1 MAKPASSSDPSIPI
15 GPGLHVVRLSGRDFG
30 QRIVWPAH
38 AARVCVWEGGC
49 RCGFHSER
57 RDFASENETPDTAG
71 RRWYAVASE
80 TRVASEMNLPQ
91 KKEGI
96 K

>member
-1 MAKPASSSDPSIPI
+1 MAKPTSSSDPSIPI
-15 GPGLHVVRLSGRDFG
+15 GPGLHVVRLSGRGFG
-30 QRIVWPAH
+30 QMIVWPAH
-38 AARVCVWEGGC
+38 AARVWVWEGGC

-71 RRWYAVASE
+71 RWWYAVASE

>member
-1 MAKPASSSDPSIPI
+1 MAKPMSLSNPSIPI
-15 GPGLHVVRLSGRDFG
+15 GPGLHVVCLSGWDFG
-30 QRIVWPAH
+30 QMPVWPAH
-38 AARVCVWEGGC
+38 ATRVWVWEGGC

-71 RRWYAVASE
+71 RRWYAVASDK
-80 TRVASEMNLPQ
+80 RVASEMNLPQ

>member
-1 MAKPASSSDPSIPI
+1 MPRVSGFGKVDGGAAFSVCPA
-15 GPGLHVVRLSGRDFG
+15 
-30 QRIVWPAH
+30 
-38 AARVCVWEGGC
+38 
-49 RCGFHSER
+49 ER
-57 RDFASENETPDTAG
+57 RDFASENESLG

-91 KKEGI
+91 NKEGI